1 MIPGWRQ
8 PEVNHVRMW
17 GPTVP
22 AKTIARQI
30 SKPEHEVELVIKKLN
45 IAPAPQPIV
54 VPQKKTRGRPKFWN
68 DARDA
73 RLIELWSVMN
83 NAEIADLFGCS
94 VTSVKAR
101 GSAMGLKRGRRKVI
115 TKNTWTP
122 EQDEIVRTQYPHTH
136 TADLVPILN
145 RTHSAIANRAE
156 FLGVKKTAEAI
167 SLTNSNSMR
176 HRNYRIVGSLKAA
189 REHIERGDN
198 LTALEL
204 LDVEI
209 KTYGGEK

>member
-1 MIPGWRQ
+1 MIPGWRI

-30 SKPEHEVELVIKKLN
+30 RKPEHEVELVIKKLN

-54 VPQKKTRGRPKFWN
+54 VPQEKTRGRPKFWN

-73 RLIELWSVMN
+73 RLAELWPVMS
-83 NAEIADLFGCS
+83 NAEIADLIGCS

-101 GSAMGLKRGRRKVI
+101 GSAMGLKRGRLKVI
-115 TKNTWTP
+115 AKNTWLP
-122 EQDEIVRTQYPHTH
+122 EQDEIVRTQYPHIH

-145 RTHSAIANRAE
+145 RTLSAISNRAE
-156 FLGVKKTAEAI
+156 FLGVKKTIETI
-167 SLTNSNSMR
+167 RKTNSNSMKR
-176 HRNYRIVGSLKAA
+176 RNYRIVGSLKAA
-189 REHIERGDN
+189 SEHLKQGDTI
-198 LTALEL
+198 TALEL
-204 LDVEI
+204 LDVAI
-209 KTYGGEK
+209 KTYGGIK